1 MSKEWIDSSLVEP
14 TELEGVISG
23 RVGSNVFFCS
33 YVKHIGW
40 RWIVPAASS
49 EEIAEPEKLFLE
61 PSWAKAHPRKS
72 PVPLREKRLRIRK
85 QKAEQ
90 LRLL

>member
-1 MSKEWIDSSLVEP
+1 
-14 TELEGVISG
+14 
-23 RVGSNVFFCS
+23 
-33 YVKHIGW
+33 
-40 RWIVPAASS
+40 VPAASS

-61 PSWAKAHPRKS
+61 PNWAKAHPRKS
-72 PVPLREKRLRIRK
+72 PVPLRANHHRIRK